1 MAPCQGSD
9 RAQNT
14 NRHCTG
20 PCLVRETL
28 RCLGQAAALGLAR
41 FRMYLNSRL
50 ARLSTTDRVV
60 LSTPVCGSG
69 GLRVR
74 YEMRKGQDKNVD
86 H

>member
-1 MAPCQGSD
+1 
-9 RAQNT
+9 
-14 NRHCTG
+14 
-20 PCLVRETL
+20 
-28 RCLGQAAALGLAR
+28 
-41 FRMYLNSRL
+41 MYLNSRL

-60 LSTPVCGSG
+60 LSTPACGSG